1 MSLFVGGLLSLLH
14 YILPVLPSVTSIQ
27 SSWLLIGY
35 KMDNIPKPFPL
46 LRLPRLVLDEVF
58 IMMRPF
64 ELINFS
70 MASLKSKIVM
80 KCFLRT
86 KGNLKY
92 SIEVNTHEEPKVSI
106 VISKAFFDQRM
117 TSEREKHKK
126 EEYIVTRDGFT
137 ADRVWIYSENLISDW
152 MKLFK
157 TVSELF
163 NFKRRVV
170 FFRPDTFP
178 DQNKSIIDFIKCQM
192 PIINTCS
199 VNGEK
204 ELDDDVEYFLEN
216 VDVTESVELHS
227 RLTNKFQAK
236 IDRPL
241 ENISINFGDWLNYNQ
256 FIQFKSCKIALKKSI
271 ISNLELNT
279 FLLSW
284 MSMDSHQHLERLRI
298 PVNDPES
305 YNVILN
311 LPHEVNNVDVIRHGR
326 TARNEVFRMR
336 GGNNIKRNDGVTG
349 TIYFKMDGNQL
360 MFNMIVFVS
369 FV

>member
-1 MSLFVGGLLSLLH
+1 
-14 YILPVLPSVTSIQ
+14 
-27 SSWLLIGY
+27 
-35 KMDNIPKPFPL
+35 MDNIPKPFPI

-86 KGNLKY
+86 RRKL
-92 SIEVNTHEEPKVSI
+92 EPKVSI

-126 EEYIVTRDGFT
+126 EEYIVIQDGFT
-137 ADRVWIYSENLISDW
+137 ADRLWIYSENLISDW
-152 MKLFK
+152 MKLFQ

-192 PIINTCS
+192 PIINACS

-216 VDVTESVELHS
+216 VDVTDSVGLHS
-227 RLTNKFQAK
+227 RLTNKFQVK
-236 IDRPL
+236 IDKPL
-241 ENISINFGDWLNYNQ
+241 KNISIDFGDWLNYNQ
-256 FIQFKSCKIALKKSI
+256 FIKLKSCKIALKKSI
-271 ISNLELNT
+271 ITNLELNT

-336 GGNNIKRNDGVTG
+336 GGINIKRIDGVTG
-349 TIYFKMDGNQL
+349 TIYFKMDGDQL
-360 MFNMIVFVS
+360 MLNMIVFVLL
-369 FV
+369 F